1 MTLIHIIEGV
11 LHMIKMLVLD
21 LDGTIL
27 NFEKEVSPR
36 DIEAIKTIMDHGV
49 QLTIATGR
57 LDHEIEAVLEM
68 MELKGKANRI
78 SQNGAF
84 GYDKEGVHI
93 HSHTFDPTHVKEIFQ
108 AAVHDEL
115 ITTVSTEKDVYVKEE
130 SEGLEAMKKRMFRPV
145 IVDANLA
152 DKLGTNVKP
161 SKISLHGA
169 NITLKQMQQRIEEQ
183 FDHLLDTFISDP
195 ACLDLMPKDISK
207 GAGIKHLLES
217 FEIQPEEI
225 ACVGDSFNDLS
236 MFNLTEHSY
245 AMSQAE
251 QAVKEQASHVVPSVA
266 KAIESMFD
274 QKLV

>member
-1 MTLIHIIEGV
+1 
-11 LHMIKMLVLD
+11 MIKMLVLD

-57 LDHEIEAVLEM
+57 LDHEIEAVLKM
-68 MELKGKANRI
+68 MDLEGKANRI

-84 GYDKEGVHI
+84 GYDKDGSHI
-93 HSHTFDPTHVKEIFQ
+93 HSHTFEPTHVKEVFQ
-108 AAVHDEL
+108 AAVHEEL

-130 SEGLEAMKKRMFRPV
+130 SKGLEAMKKRMFRPV
-145 IVDANLA
+145 IIEPNLA
-152 DKLGTNVKP
+152 DQLGTIIHP

-169 NITLKQMQQRIEEQ
+169 NIALKQMQQKIEEQ
-183 FDHLLDTFISDP
+183 FGDVLDTFISDP
-195 ACLDLMPKDISK
+195 ACLDLMPKNISK
-207 GAGIKHLLES
+207 GAGIEHLLES
-217 FEIQPEEI
+217 FDIEPNEI

-236 MFNLTEHSY
+236 MFSLTTHSY

-251 QAVKEQASHVVPSVA
+251 PAVKEQASQVVPSVA
-266 KAIESMFD
+266 KAIEHLLD
-274 QKLV
+274 QKEA